1 MRKNIIRKEIYVCG
15 SKYDDVFGYEIPI
28 TKSRYYIDLKD
39 LKNLVLEL
47 DFEGAISTRE
57 LLKEIGYEAPD
68 LNSRSS
74 DEDSLNK
81 DLDASAQEPT
91 PKESQKSDS
100 FSKS

>member
-15 SKYDDVFGYEIPI
+15 SKYDDKFGYEIPI

-57 LLKEIGYEAPD
+57 LLKEIGYDAPD

-81 DLDASAQEPT
+81 D
-91 PKESQKSDS
+91 
-100 FSKS
+100 